1 MSVARPRAATA
12 EAEPRIE
19 AWVSRPQR
27 IFLYILVAALA
38 VLFMAPFA
46 WAFMSSLK
54 TSLEIRQFPP
64 TFFPSTPRFENYA
77 LIFREVP
84 LLSRF
89 FWNSAVVTVLATI
102 GQVASATLVA
112 YGFARF
118 RFPFRDTLFL
128 LVISTILLP
137 REVILIPTFLLFR
150 FLGWLDT
157 LLPLIV
163 PSFFGGGAFFIF
175 LMRQFF
181 LTIPRELD
189 EAAKIDGANSLQI
202 LVRILLP
209 LAVPALITTAIFS
222 FLAHWNDFLEPLIF
236 LNSPENF
243 TIALGLRYFQTLP
256 QEAQEPREHLLMAA
270 SLLTTLPVLV
280 LFFVAQRYFVRGIVM
295 SGIKG

>member
-12 EAEPRIE
+12 GAETRVE

-27 IFLYILVAALA
+27 LVLYVLVIVLA
-38 VLFMAPFA
+38 VLFMLPFV
-46 WAFMSSLK
+46 WALMSSLK
-54 TSLEIRQFPP
+54 TSIEIRQFPP
-64 TFFPSTPRFENYA
+64 TFFPSTPRFQNYVE
-77 LIFREVP
+77 IFEEVP
-84 LLSRF
+84 LLSLF
-89 FWNSAVVTVLATI
+89 FWNSAVVTVLATF

-118 RFPFRDTLFL
+118 RFPYRDTLFL

-137 REVILIPTFLLFR
+137 REVILIPTFLLFKA
-150 FLGWLDT
+150 LGWLDT

-189 EAAKIDGANSLQI
+189 EAAKMDGANSFQI
-202 LVRILLP
+202 LVKILVP

-236 LNSPENF
+236 LNSPEKF

-256 QEAQEPREHLLMAA
+256 NEAQEPREQLLMAA
-270 SLLTTLPVLV
+270 SLLTTLPVLFI
-280 LFFVAQRYFVRGIVM
+280 FFVAQKYFVRGIVM

>member
-1 MSVARPRAATA
+1 MSIARPRAAAAT
-12 EAEPRIE
+12 AEPRTDT
-19 AWVSRPQR
+19 WVSRPQR
-27 IFLYILVAALA
+27 IFLYILVILLA
-38 VLFMAPFA
+38 IVFMLPFT

-64 TFFPSTPRFENYA
+64 TFLPTAPQFQNYA
-77 LIFREVP
+77 RIFEEVP

-89 FWNSAVVTVLATI
+89 FWNSAVVTITATI

-118 RFPFRDTLFL
+118 RFPFRDQLFL

-150 FLGWLDT
+150 SLGWLDT

-163 PSFFGGGAFFIF
+163 PSFFGGGAFYIF
-175 LMRQFF
+175 LLRQFF
-181 LTIPRELD
+181 LTLPRELD
-189 EAAKIDGANSLQI
+189 EAAKIDGANSFQI
-202 LVRILLP
+202 LIRILLP

-236 LNSPENF
+236 LSSAENY

-270 SLLTTLPVLV
+270 SLLTTLPILII
-280 LFFVAQRYFVRGIVM
+280 FFVAQKYFVRGIVM